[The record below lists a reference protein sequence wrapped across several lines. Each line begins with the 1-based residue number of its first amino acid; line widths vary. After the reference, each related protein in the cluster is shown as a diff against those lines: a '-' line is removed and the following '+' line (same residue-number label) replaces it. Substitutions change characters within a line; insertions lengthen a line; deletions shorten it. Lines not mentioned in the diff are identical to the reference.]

1 MTRTAA
7 KNAWAHHGKEPRYR
21 LRFGSWKET
30 SATAFATV
38 ARVTAARSR
47 SVWYAPPTGWVTVL
61 AGLLAHGSV
70 PERPAFPVS
79 QWLRW
84 TTDSPLT
91 VAGAAT
97 MTACYGR
104 SVFPLASPARTEE
117 PTPRHHFFCRVPRQ
131 GREIRECGYV
141 AGMPHTFAP
150 TSATGPPVQWFPTRP
165 GEPARTYR
173 VSPLS
178 WWSATARTS

>member
-1 MTRTAA
+1 VTRTAA
-7 KNAWAHHGKEPRYR
+7 KNARAHHGEEPRYR

-61 AGLLAHGSV
+61 AGLLAHGSA

-97 MTACYGR
+97 VTACYGR

-117 PTPRHHFFCRVPRQ
+117 PTHGQLFRCAFSRQDRPTEKAGAWPARHTPWL
-131 GREIRECGYV
+131 GL
-141 AGMPHTFAP
+141 AAAN
-150 TSATGPPVQWFPTRP
+150 ATGPPVPWFPTRP
-165 GEPARTYR
+165 GGPA
-173 VSPLS
+173 
-178 WWSATARTS
+178 

>member
-1 MTRTAA
+1 ML
-7 KNAWAHHGKEPRYR
+7 WIVG
-21 LRFGSWKET
+21 ET
-30 SATAFATV
+30 SLTAFATV

-61 AGLLAHGSV
+61 AGLLARGSA

-79 QWLRW
+79 QWLSW

-97 MTACYGR
+97 VAAFDDR

-117 PTPRHHFFCRVPRQ
+117 PTHGQHSPCLRERQ
-131 GREIRECGYV
+131 GKRGENVGAWLLRHSAGRPV
-141 AGMPHTFAP
+141 A
-150 TSATGPPVQWFPTRP
+150 
-165 GEPARTYR
+165 
-173 VSPLS
+173 
-178 WWSATARTS
+178 